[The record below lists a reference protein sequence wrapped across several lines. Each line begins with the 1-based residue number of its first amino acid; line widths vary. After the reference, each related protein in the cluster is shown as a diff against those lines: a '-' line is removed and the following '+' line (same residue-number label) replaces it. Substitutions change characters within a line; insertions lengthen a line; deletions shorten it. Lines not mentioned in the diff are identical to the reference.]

1 MNRQRN
7 NGSDPQ
13 PSVKAFCAVH
23 RSISAETV
31 RALMKRGLLHLKDDR
46 WRLGDASN
54 PGITRSLNDLDWK
67 YSHSNANTWH
77 GLIGLCDVIENDRR
91 EAWLVIEGS
100 KDALAAAEIANRKG
114 VLHQVGIL
122 AALGSGYRPIPSEL
136 NKLRGRK
143 LFVIGD
149 NDTAGFETT
158 QIVSCALT
166 TAKIEHSLWNWN
178 GGPCKDLY
186 EWLARRDAHP
196 ASLGSSK
203 SFVVEQET
211 RARACVN
218 GKSSPPPSPLLT
230 VLPFCCSTTQCPS
243 TTQRAAIGENEL
255 LQFIEPFIVTKKG
268 TGNRMSFELARA
280 VKAQNLDPANVD
292 RIFQLWFEKS
302 RPMLPPQA
310 DQTESQNDFYRR
322 LKRVRFPEKGLSGAI
337 ERARTARLPDIAS
350 LNHNEAALRLAAL
363 CRELQRETGQRP
375 FICSVNVAQ
384 KFLQLRWPSQANYL
398 LHILEGEKVI
408 ECVDRGRPNKPG
420 VKGKT
425 TLWRYKL
432 PMD

>member
-1 MNRQRN
+1 
-7 NGSDPQ
+7 
-13 PSVKAFCAVH
+13 
-23 RSISAETV
+23 
-31 RALMKRGLLHLKDDR
+31 
-46 WRLGDASN
+46 
-54 PGITRSLNDLDWK
+54 
-67 YSHSNANTWH
+67 
-77 GLIGLCDVIENDRR
+77 
-91 EAWLVIEGS
+91 
-100 KDALAAAEIANRKG
+100 
-114 VLHQVGIL
+114 
-122 AALGSGYRPIPSEL
+122 
-136 NKLRGRK
+136 
-143 LFVIGD
+143 
-149 NDTAGFETT
+149 
-158 QIVSCALT
+158 
-166 TAKIEHSLWNWN
+166 
-178 GGPCKDLY
+178 
-186 EWLARRDAHP
+186 
-196 ASLGSSK
+196 
-203 SFVVEQET
+203 
-211 RARACVN
+211 
-218 GKSSPPPSPLLT
+218 
-230 VLPFCCSTTQCPS
+230 
-243 TTQRAAIGENEL
+243 
-255 LQFIEPFIVTKKG
+255 
-268 TGNRMSFELARA
+268 MSFELARA